1 MLLHLALHQISI
13 QSRQIVQESKN
24 TAIIHKHLF
33 AVGDDMQ
40 HNHPLLVKT
49 RKFLD
54 NGLVA
59 VEIIALIATGFATT
73 VAIAQEIWI
82 MVDRNA
88 VTLADLLL
96 MFLYLE
102 VLAMIGQY
110 LRTGQIQVRFPLY
123 IAMVALAR
131 YLIIEVKEI
140 EEWRILA
147 ISISILLL
155 TFAVLVIRYGH
166 LKFPYE
172 KPGSD
177 DSYAPKSD
185 T

>member
-1 MLLHLALHQISI
+1 
-13 QSRQIVQESKN
+13 
-24 TAIIHKHLF
+24 
-33 AVGDDMQ
+33 MQ
-40 HNHPLLVKT
+40 HDHPLLVKT
-49 RKFLD
+49 RLILD
-54 NGLVA
+54 NALVT
-59 VEIIALIATGFATT
+59 VEIIALIATAVATT

-82 MVDRNA
+82 MIDRGS

-140 EEWRILA
+140 EQIRILA
-147 ISISILLL
+147 ISSSILLL
-155 TFAVLVIRYGH
+155 TLAVLVIRYGH
-166 LKFPYE
+166 LKYPYKE
-172 KPGSD
+172 SNGS
-177 DSYAPKSD
+177 SD
-185 T
+185 KLD

>member
-1 MLLHLALHQISI
+1 
-13 QSRQIVQESKN
+13 
-24 TAIIHKHLF
+24 
-33 AVGDDMQ
+33 MQ
-40 HNHPLLVKT
+40 HNHPLLIKT
-49 RKFLD
+49 RRLLD
-54 NGLVA
+54 NALVT
-59 VEIIALIATGFATT
+59 VELVALIATALATT

-82 MVDRNA
+82 MIDRST

-131 YLIIEVKEI
+131 YLIIEVKDI
-140 EEWRILA
+140 EMWRILA

-155 TFAVLVIRYGH
+155 TLAVLVIRYGH
-166 LKFPYE
+166 LKFPY
-172 KPGSD
+172 KDAGSEGEAGD
-177 DSYAPKSD
+177 KL
-185 T
+185 

>member
-1 MLLHLALHQISI
+1 
-13 QSRQIVQESKN
+13 
-24 TAIIHKHLF
+24 
-33 AVGDDMQ
+33 MQ
-40 HNHPLLVKT
+40 HNHPLLIKVRT
-49 RKFLD
+49 FLD
-54 NGLVA
+54 NGLVG
-59 VEIIALIATGFATT
+59 VEIIALIATAIATT
-73 VAIAQEIWI
+73 VAIFQEIWI
-82 MVDRNA
+82 MIDRSS

-147 ISISILLL
+147 ISSSILLL

-166 LKFPYE
+166 LKYPYQSPE
-172 KPGSD
+172 DETKPATRGTHS
-177 DSYAPKSD
+177 P
-185 T
+185 

>member
-1 MLLHLALHQISI
+1 
-13 QSRQIVQESKN
+13 
-24 TAIIHKHLF
+24 
-33 AVGDDMQ
+33 MQ
-40 HNHPLLVKT
+40 HNHPLLIKT
-49 RKFLD
+49 RRLLD
-54 NGLVA
+54 NALVA
-59 VEIIALIATGFATT
+59 VEIVALIATALATT

-82 MVDRNA
+82 MVDRST

-140 EEWRILA
+140 EMWRILA

-155 TFAVLVIRYGH
+155 TLAVLVIRYGH
-166 LKFPYE
+166 LKFPYKDAGDE
-172 KPGSD
+172 GEAGDKL
-177 DSYAPKSD
+177 KSEQ
-185 T
+185 

>member
-1 MLLHLALHQISI
+1 MKAYL
-13 QSRQIVQESKN
+13 N
-24 TAIIHKHLF
+24 CTDTA
-33 AVGDDMQ
+33 MQ
-40 HNHPLLVKT
+40 HNHPLLIKT

-54 NGLVA
+54 NGLVT
-59 VEIIALIATGFATT
+59 VEIVALIATGFATT

-82 MVDRNA
+82 MIDRST

-140 EEWRILA
+140 EMWRILA
-147 ISISILLL
+147 ISFSILLL
-155 TFAVLVIRYGH
+155 TLAVLVIRYGH
-166 LKFPYE
+166 LKFPYQ
-172 KPGSD
+172 GMD
-177 DSYAPKSD
+177 DEPERSSKHD
-185 T
+185 L

>member
-1 MLLHLALHQISI
+1 
-13 QSRQIVQESKN
+13 
-24 TAIIHKHLF
+24 
-33 AVGDDMQ
+33 MQ
-40 HNHPLLVKT
+40 HNHPLLIKT

-54 NGLVA
+54 NGLVTA
-59 VEIIALIATGFATT
+59 EIIALTATSIATI

-82 MVDRNA
+82 MIDRGS

-140 EEWRILA
+140 QELRILA
-147 ISISILLL
+147 ISGSIMLL
-155 TFAVLVIRYGH
+155 TVAVLIIRYGH
-166 LKFPYE
+166 LKFPYQDVGDDPS
-172 KPGSD
+172 KPSKLD
-177 DSYAPKSD
+177 L
-185 T
+185 

>member
-1 MLLHLALHQISI
+1 
-13 QSRQIVQESKN
+13 
-24 TAIIHKHLF
+24 
-33 AVGDDMQ
+33 MQ

-49 RKFLD
+49 REFLD

-59 VEIIALIATGFATT
+59 VEIIALIATGIATT
-73 VAIAQEIWI
+73 VAIATEIWI
-82 MVDRNA
+82 MIDRGS

-131 YLIIEVKEI
+131 YLIIDAKDI
-140 EEWRILA
+140 GDLRMLA
-147 ISISILLL
+147 VTGSILFL
-155 TFAVLVIRYGH
+155 TLAVLVIRYGH
-166 LKFPYE
+166 KTFPYQE
-172 KPGSD
+172 SNFDGSENPIGPGSSD
-177 DSYAPKSD
+177 AKSNKAISND
-185 T
+185 

>member
-1 MLLHLALHQISI
+1 MVSRFIALMHI
-13 QSRQIVQESKN
+13 
-24 TAIIHKHLF
+24 
-33 AVGDDMQ
+33 MQ
-40 HNHPLLVKT
+40 HNHPLLIKT

-54 NGLVA
+54 NGLVT
-59 VEIIALIATGFATT
+59 VELIALIATGIATT

-82 MVDRNA
+82 MVDRSS

-140 EEWRILA
+140 DEWRILA
-147 ISISILLL
+147 VSASILLL

-166 LKFPYE
+166 LKFPYQDL
-172 KPGSD
+172 GD
-177 DSYAPKSD
+177 DPSNPSKLD
-185 T
+185 L

>member
-1 MLLHLALHQISI
+1 
-13 QSRQIVQESKN
+13 
-24 TAIIHKHLF
+24 
-33 AVGDDMQ
+33 MQ

-49 RKFLD
+49 REFLD

-59 VEIIALIATGFATT
+59 VEIIALIATGIATT
-73 VAIAQEIWI
+73 VAIATEIWI
-82 MVDRNA
+82 MIDRGS

-131 YLIIEVKEI
+131 YLIIDAKDI
-140 EEWRILA
+140 GDLRMLA
-147 ISISILLL
+147 VTGSILFL
-155 TFAVLVIRYGH
+155 TLAVLVIRYGH
-166 LKFPYE
+166 KTFPYQE
-172 KPGSD
+172 SNFDGSENPIGPGS
-177 DSYAPKSD
+177 SD
-185 T
+185 GRRNKAISNDQS

>member
-1 MLLHLALHQISI
+1 M
-13 QSRQIVQESKN
+13 
-24 TAIIHKHLF
+24 KH
-33 AVGDDMQ
+33 D
-40 HNHPLLVKT
+40 HPLLVKT

-59 VEIIALIATGFATT
+59 VEIVALIATGVATT
-73 VAIAQEIWI
+73 FAIAAEIWL
-82 MVDRNA
+82 MVQRGS

-147 ISISILLL
+147 ISGSILLL

-166 LKFPYE
+166 QTFPYRE
-172 KPGSD
+172 PGEPGKP
-177 DSYAPKSD
+177 ALHNRNEPEL
-185 T
+185 

>member
-1 MLLHLALHQISI
+1 MDTEPMAQI
-13 QSRQIVQESKN
+13 R
-24 TAIIHKHLF
+24 T
-33 AVGDDMQ
+33 MQ
-40 HNHPLLVKT
+40 HNHPLLIKT

-59 VEIIALIATGFATT
+59 AEIVALTATSIATT

-82 MVDRNA
+82 MIDRGS

-140 EEWRILA
+140 EELRILA
-147 ISISILLL
+147 ISGSILLL
-155 TFAVLVIRYGH
+155 TMAVLVIRYGH
-166 LKFPYE
+166 LKYPY
-172 KPGSD
+172 KDVG
-177 DSYAPKSD
+177 DSAAKTSNPD
-185 T
+185 N

>member
-1 MLLHLALHQISI
+1 M
-13 QSRQIVQESKN
+13 RN
-24 TAIIHKHLF
+24 
-33 AVGDDMQ
+33 MQ
-40 HNHPLLVKT
+40 HNHPLLIKT

-54 NGLVA
+54 NGLVTT
-59 VEIIALIATGFATT
+59 EIIALIATSVATG
-73 VAIAQEIWI
+73 VAIVQEIWI
-82 MVDRNA
+82 MLERGS

-140 EEWRILA
+140 EMWRILA
-147 ISISILLL
+147 ISGSILLL
-155 TFAVLVIRYGH
+155 TIAVLVIRYGH
-166 LKFPYE
+166 LRFPYQDVGDDPA
-172 KPGSD
+172 KPSNLD
-177 DSYAPKSD
+177 L
-185 T
+185 

>member
-1 MLLHLALHQISI
+1 MRAYLNCIDA
-13 QSRQIVQESKN
+13 
-24 TAIIHKHLF
+24 T
-33 AVGDDMQ
+33 MQ
-40 HNHPLLVKT
+40 HNHPLLIKT

-54 NGLVA
+54 NGLVT
-59 VEIIALIATGFATT
+59 VEIVALIATGFATT

-82 MVDRNA
+82 MIDRST

-140 EEWRILA
+140 EMWRILA
-147 ISISILLL
+147 ISFSILLL
-155 TFAVLVIRYGH
+155 TLAVLVIRYGH
-166 LKFPYE
+166 LKFPYQGMGDE
-172 KPGSD
+172 PERSLKHD
-177 DSYAPKSD
+177 L
-185 T
+185 

>member
-1 MLLHLALHQISI
+1 
-13 QSRQIVQESKN
+13 
-24 TAIIHKHLF
+24 
-33 AVGDDMQ
+33 MQ
-40 HNHPLLVKT
+40 HNHPLLVRT
-49 RKFLD
+49 RQYLD

-73 VAIAQEIWI
+73 FAIAAEIWI
-82 MVDRNA
+82 MISRGS

-140 EEWRILA
+140 EELRILA
-147 ISISILLL
+147 ISGSILLL
-155 TFAVLVIRYGH
+155 TLAVLVVRYGH
-166 LKFPYE
+166 VKFPYE
-172 KPGSD
+172 ILGST
-177 DSYAPKSD
+177 ATESD
-185 T
+185 TGSGNRFETQIARQESSDNEAKKS